1 MSIRSMNIGTRVR
14 IPEAARLSFFW
25 FGIQVVWGAVLGV
38 LLQVR
43 LVSIFGG
50 DAAQKYALF
59 AAAGAAAAILAQLLS
74 ATLSD
79 RAVARERSRAP
90 LYLVG
95 TIVSVG
101 AIVAFLSVGSAIAL
115 FAAYLALQIGMNIA
129 VAPYQAAVP
138 EYLQREHQRAGSAWL
153 AAMQSLGNAVGAVIA
168 ALLSLPLTAAV
179 VPALLLG
186 SFLLGYRSLARVVVA
201 PVVDEGTPKKLT
213 RAHVDLFGSR
223 AMIFLAFYTM
233 LGYLY
238 FWVLGSGFAGFAAP
252 RTVAGAAIVVFTLT
266 GIAGALLAARLGVR
280 FELRAT
286 AILGIAAFAVATA
299 LYASAGG
306 LTVLSIASIVGGLGW
321 GAFLSADWAL
331 GARYVL
337 PGARALGFALWN
349 LAVVLPQFFAPSI
362 IGVLATFLRPV
373 GPSATSHF
381 AFGIA
386 FLELIVGMLWL
397 VRLPKSEGAMEL
409 RVLERR

>member
-1 MSIRSMNIGTRVR
+1 MRVR

-50 DAAQKYALF
+50 EAAEKYALF
-59 AAAGAAAAILAQLLS
+59 AAAGAAAAILAQVIS
-74 ATLSD
+74 AMFSD
-79 RAVARERSRAP
+79 RAVARGRSRAP

-95 TIVSVG
+95 TILAVG
-101 AIVAFLSVGSAIAL
+101 AIVAFLSVGSARTL
-115 FAAYLALQIGMNIA
+115 FVAYLLLQIGMNVA

-138 EYLQREHQRAGSAWL
+138 EYLKREHHRAGSAWL

-168 ALLSLPLTAAV
+168 ASLSLPLTAAI
-179 VPALLLG
+179 VPALLFG
-186 SFLLGYRSLARVVVA
+186 SLMLGYRSLARVV
-201 PVVDEGTPKKLT
+201 PSVVDNAMPTKIS

-238 FWVLGSGFAGFAAP
+238 FWVLGSGFAGLAAP
-252 RTVAGAAIVVFTLT
+252 RTLAGAAIVVFTLT
-266 GIAGALLAARLGVR
+266 GVAGATLAARLGAR
-280 FELRAT
+280 FDIRAT

-299 LYASAGG
+299 LYTSTGG
-306 LTVLSIASIVGGLGW
+306 LAVLTVASVVGGLGW

-362 IGVLATFLRPV
+362 IGAFTTILRPV
-373 GPSATSHF
+373 GPYATSRL
-381 AFGIA
+381 AFSIA
-386 FLELIVGMLWL
+386 FFELIVGMLWL

-409 RVLERR
+409 RALERR

>member
-1 MSIRSMNIGTRVR
+1 MSIRSTIITTHVR

-43 LVSIFGG
+43 LVAIFGG
-50 DAAQKYALF
+50 AAAEKYALF
-59 AAAGAAAAILAQLLS
+59 AAAGAIAAILAQLGS
-74 ATLSD
+74 AILSD
-79 RAVARERSRAP
+79 RAAAGERSRAP

-95 TIVSVG
+95 SV
-101 AIVAFLSVGSAIAL
+101 VAAAAFVVFLTEKSAGAL
-115 FAAYLALQIGMNIA
+115 FASYLALQIGMNVAI
-129 VAPYQAAVP
+129 APYQAAVP
-138 EYLQREHQRAGSAWL
+138 EYLKRERQRAGSAWL

-168 ALLSLPLTAAV
+168 ALLSLPLTAAI
-179 VPALLLG
+179 VPVLLIG
-186 SFLLGYRSLARVVVA
+186 SLAIGYRPLARNVVERVA
-201 PVVDEGTPKKLT
+201 DASTPTKLT

-223 AMIFLAFYTM
+223 ALIFLAFYTM

-238 FWVLGSGFAGFAAP
+238 FWVLGARLLASIAP
-252 RTVAGAAIVVFTLT
+252 RTIAGAAIVLFTLA
-266 GIAGALLAARLGVR
+266 GVAGAALAGRLAARM
-280 FELRAT
+280 ELRAT

-299 LYASAGG
+299 LYALSSG
-306 LTVLSIASIVGGLGW
+306 LTILLVAGILGGLGW

-337 PGARALGFALWN
+337 PSARALGFALWN

-362 IGVLATFLRPV
+362 VGLLATFARPE
-373 GPSATSHF
+373 GALATSRF

-386 FLELIVGMLWL
+386 FFELVVGMLWL
-397 VRLPKSEGAMEL
+397 VRLPRTERVVEL
-409 RVLERR
+409 RVLDRR

>member
-1 MSIRSMNIGTRVR
+1 MNIATHVR
-14 IPEAARLSFFW
+14 IPEAARLAFFW

-50 DAAQKYALF
+50 AAAEKYAFF
-59 AAAGAAAAILAQLLS
+59 AATGALAAILVQLGS
-74 ATLSD
+74 AILSD
-79 RAVARERSRAP
+79 RAVARNRSRAP

-95 TIVSVG
+95 TSV
-101 AIVAFLSVGSAIAL
+101 AAVAFVIFLTEESAAAL
-115 FAAYLALQIGMNIA
+115 FASYLALQIGMNVAIA
-129 VAPYQAAVP
+129 HYQAAVP
-138 EYLQREHQRAGSAWL
+138 EYLQRDRQRAGSAWL

-168 ALLSLPLTAAV
+168 ALLSLSVTAAI
-179 VPALLLG
+179 VPVLLVG
-186 SFLLGYRSLARVVVA
+186 SFAVGYRSLAQNVIEQIGDA
-201 PVVDEGTPKKLT
+201 STPTKIT

-223 AMIFLAFYTM
+223 ALIFLAFYTM

-238 FWVLGSGFAGFAAP
+238 FWVLGARLLASVPP
-252 RTVAGAAIVVFTLT
+252 RTIAGAAIVLFTL
-266 GIAGALLAARLGVR
+266 AGVVGASLAGRLAARM
-280 FELRAT
+280 ELRAT

-299 LYASAGG
+299 LYALSSG
-306 LTVLSIASIVGGLGW
+306 LTILLVAGIVGGLGW
-321 GAFLSADWAL
+321 GVFLSADWAL

-337 PGARALGFALWN
+337 PSARALGFALWN

-362 IGVLATFLRPV
+362 VGLLAALARPHGPLATSR
-373 GPSATSHF
+373 F

-386 FLELIVGMLWL
+386 FFEVVVGMLWL
-397 VRLPKSEGAMEL
+397 VRLPRSESAVEL

>member
-1 MSIRSMNIGTRVR
+1 MRVR

-43 LVSIFGG
+43 LVSLFADG
-50 DAAQKYALF
+50 AAARYALF
-59 AAAGAAAAILAQLLS
+59 AAVGAAAAILAQLISAILS
-74 ATLSD
+74 Y
-79 RAVARERSRAP
+79 RAVACGRSRAP

-95 TIVSVG
+95 TTLAVG
-101 AIVAFLSVGSAIAL
+101 AIVAFLNVGSARAL
-115 FAAYLALQIGMNIA
+115 FAAYLALQIGMNLA

-138 EYLQREHQRAGSAWL
+138 EYLRREHQRAGSAWL

-168 ALLSLPLTAAV
+168 AMLSLPLTAAI
-179 VPALLLG
+179 VPTLLFG
-186 SFLLGYRSLARVVVA
+186 SLILGYRSLARVVVRS
-201 PVVDEGTPKKLT
+201 VVDKETPTKVT

-238 FWVLGSGFAGFAAP
+238 FWVLGSGFAGLAAP
-252 RTVAGAAIVVFTLT
+252 RTLAGAAIVVFTLA
-266 GIAGALLAARLGVR
+266 GVAGATLAARLGAR
-280 FELRAT
+280 FDLRAT

-299 LYASAGG
+299 LYASSGG
-306 LTVLSIASIVGGLGW
+306 LVVLSVASVVGGLGW

-337 PGARALGFALWN
+337 PGSRALGFALWN

-362 IGVLATFLRPV
+362 IGAFVTIRRPV
-373 GPSATSHF
+373 GPYATSRL
-381 AFGIA
+381 AFSIA
-386 FLELIVGMLWL
+386 FFELIVGMLWL

-409 RVLERR
+409 RALERR

>member
-1 MSIRSMNIGTRVR
+1 MNIGTHVRV
-14 IPEAARLSFFW
+14 PEAARLAFFW

-43 LVSIFGG
+43 LVSIFAG
-50 DAAQKYALF
+50 DAAEKYAVF
-59 AAAGAAAAILAQLLS
+59 AATGAVVAILAQLAS
-74 ATLSD
+74 AKLSD
-79 RAVARERSRAP
+79 RAVARGRSRAP

-95 TIVSVG
+95 TLLAVG
-101 AIVAFLSVGSAIAL
+101 AIVAFLTEESARAL
-115 FAAYLALQIGMNIA
+115 FAAYLLLQIGMNVA

-138 EYLQREHQRAGSAWL
+138 EYLKREHQRAGSAWL

-168 ALLSLPLTAAV
+168 ALLSLPLAA
-179 VPALLLG
+179 ALLPLLLMG
-186 SFLLGYRSLARVVVA
+186 SLTLGYRSLARIVA
-201 PVVDEGTPKKLT
+201 REIDEKAPTKIT

-238 FWVLGSGFAGFAAP
+238 FWVIGSRFAVPVSP
-252 RTVAGAAIVVFTLT
+252 RTIAGAAIVLFTLT
-266 GIAGALLAARLGVR
+266 GVAGAALAGRLGARL
-280 FELRAT
+280 ELRAT
-286 AILGIAAFAVATA
+286 AMVGIAAFAVATA
-299 LYASAGG
+299 LYATSGG
-306 LTVLSIASIVGGLGW
+306 IAVLSIASVVGGLGW

-337 PGARALGFALWN
+337 PSARALGFALWN

-362 IGVLATFLRPV
+362 VGVLAAVARPV
-373 GPSATSHF
+373 GPWDTSRF

-386 FLELIVGMLWL
+386 FFELVLGMLWL
-397 VRLPKSEGAMEL
+397 VRLPRSESAMEL
-409 RVLERR
+409 RALERR